1 MHAYTADFISF
12 SYNTQ
17 YYIYILSRPA
27 HIHIFVIYSV
37 RIVLRQSRSITACIY
52 RLLWR
57 ASMPK
62 CYSLRLLLT
71 HSYVSSTYIILFE
84 SLNTQYFAS
93 RSSITIPYRQA
104 TQYLQPA
111 QPAQDIQS
119 LLSPQNTSPST
130 AASSRTRTRIGSSY
144 STCRL
149 MRIDSCRWI
158 ASQLQ
163 MDIQHAD
170 R

>member
-52 RLLWR
+52 TLLSR
-57 ASMPK
+57 ASMQK

-84 SLNTQYFAS
+84 SLPQYSVFC
-93 RSSITIPYRQA
+93 
-104 TQYLQPA
+104 
-111 QPAQDIQS
+111 IQI
-119 LLSPQNTSPST
+119 LDNHPLSPSNSIS
-130 AASSRTRTRIGSSY
+130 AASATSSRHPEPSQSPEYLTINSSKLKNKNPH
-144 STCRL
+144 R
-149 MRIDSCRWI
+149 
-158 ASQLQ
+158 Q
-163 MDIQHAD
+163 
-170 R
+170 